1 MNNQH
6 DEYTTAAD
14 AMSDADMDPSAVVDE
29 ALAAETQAET
39 RDEAMDR
46 MRGEV
51 DDANN
56 RVLMAQA
63 DLENFRKRMRRD
75 TEDQIRFAA
84 LPIVADILEVRDNLV
99 RAIEAVTTAGSE
111 TNAGDG
117 LREGVQML
125 VKQFDNTLSK
135 HGIKPIQ
142 SVGGVFDPNLHQA
155 ITQMPSAEHPAGSI
169 AHEAVTG
176 FQMHGRVVRPSQVIL
191 STGPA

>member
-1 MNNQH
+1 MNYQP
-6 DEYTTAAD
+6 DEFATD
-14 AMSDADMDPSAVVDE
+14 AEAMANDDVDPSSVVDE
-29 ALAAETQAET
+29 ALKSETQAET
-39 RDEAMDR
+39 RDEAMER
-46 MRGEV
+46 LRGEV

-75 TEDQIRFAA
+75 MEDQIRFAA
-84 LPIVADILEVRDNLV
+84 LPVVADILEVRDNLV
-99 RAIEAVTTAGSE
+99 RAIEAVVTAGTE
-111 TNAGDG
+111 ANAGDG

-125 VKQFDNTLSK
+125 VKQFDNTLAK

-142 SVGGVFDPNLHQA
+142 SIGEVFDPNFHQA

-176 FQMHGRVVRPSQVIL
+176 FQMHGRVVRPSQVIV

>member
-1 MNNQH
+1 MNNQQ
-6 DEYTTAAD
+6 DEFAT
-14 AMSDADMDPSAVVDE
+14 DADVDPSSVVDE
-29 ALAAETQAET
+29 ALTSETQAET
-39 RDEAMDR
+39 RDEAMER
-46 MRGEV
+46 LRGEV

-56 RVLMAQA
+56 RVLMSQA

-75 TEDQIRFAA
+75 MEDQIRFAA
-84 LPIVADILEVRDNLV
+84 LPVVADILEVRDNLV
-99 RAIEAVTTAGSE
+99 RAIEAVVTAGSE
-111 TNAGDG
+111 TKAGDG

-125 VKQFDNTLSK
+125 VKQFDNTLAK

-142 SVGGVFDPNLHQA
+142 SIGEVFDPNFHQA

-176 FQMHGRVVRPSQVIL
+176 FQMHGRVVRPSQVIV